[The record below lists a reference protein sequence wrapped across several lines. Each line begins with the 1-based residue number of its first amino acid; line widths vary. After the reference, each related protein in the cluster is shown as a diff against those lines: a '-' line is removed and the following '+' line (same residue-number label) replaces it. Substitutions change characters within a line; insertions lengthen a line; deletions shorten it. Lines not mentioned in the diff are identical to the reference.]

1 MHQGAPQT
9 PPAKAR
15 VAFPS
20 FQPPQ
25 PHQSLSPGP
34 HLLHQ
39 VPRGAEVGD
48 NLIHGGADSDQ
59 QGCRTTER
67 KESTRQPTPRP
78 QQHLLCSTMGLTSP
92 GCGKQQLSTPRPG
105 GAGEGPAGGT
115 GGSRSL
121 CRAGGCQ
128 GAAAGTLSSSGLR
141 RAAASEKRAR
151 GGGGG
156 ASPAPVP
163 GVAQE
168 SRGPSPAA
176 PLPAPGAPLPFFCSA
191 RAPRLLPELPPQGCA
206 APVAPAAGGE
216 GLAGERGGRGE
227 ARGTAGSWPQPRP
240 RSAPPRPHSPR
251 RGPGPGPAGPRSL
264 MEPEA
269 AAGRRAAVER
279 GGPGPA
285 ALGARPGPYPAGS
298 GGARN
303 EREREKGGGAREGP
317 RPGETRG
324 ERPGGGSR
332 PPAQ

>member
-67 KESTRQPTPRP
+67 KESTQQPTPRP

-141 RAAASEKRAR
+141 RAATSEERAR
-151 GGGGG
+151 GGCEPCPC
-156 ASPAPVP
+156 A
-163 GVAQE
+163 
-168 SRGPSPAA
+168 RGCPRK
-176 PLPAPGAPLPFFCSA
+176 PGAE
-191 RAPRLLPELPPQGCA
+191 PRRPP
-206 APVAPAAGGE
+206 
-216 GLAGERGGRGE
+216 
-227 ARGTAGSWPQPRP
+227 PRP
-240 RSAPPRPHSPR
+240 RGPVTFLLLRQGPAASPRAPPAGLRRARGSRGGR
-251 RGPGPGPAGPRSL
+251 RGPGW
-264 MEPEA
+264 
-269 AAGRRAAVER
+269 
-279 GGPGPA
+279 
-285 ALGARPGPYPAGS
+285 
-298 GGARN
+298 
-303 EREREKGGGAREGP
+303 REGRP
-317 RPGETRG
+317 R
-324 ERPGGGSR
+324 
-332 PPAQ
+332 